1 MLSLE
6 QYRLARGKE
15 IDNHLEKLLPSEDV
29 KPELFHK
36 AMRYSLFSGG
46 KRLRPLL
53 CLAGAEAVADNFAA
67 ALTPACAI
75 EAMHTYSL
83 VHDDLPALD
92 DDAERRGKPSS
103 HVVFGEAQAILAGD
117 GLLTI
122 SFEWMATSKPVAP
135 YTGADLCLELAQ
147 AGGAQGIVGGQVEDV
162 LAEGKAPQ
170 EDTLLF
176 IDRLKTVAIIRAAMR
191 IGAMCGGASPGQLK
205 ALTKFAE
212 HFGLARQFIDD
223 IEDAMEGEDSSDI
236 RLQKMTAVTVYG
248 LDGAKERARQ
258 GMNDARKALEEVEL
272 REQGKHIF
280 IEVANLFLSRL

>member
-1 MLSLE
+1 MLSLDE
-6 QYRLARGKE
+6 YRVERAKL
-15 IDNHLEKLLPSEDV
+15 IDAQLEKLLPAEGV
-29 KPELFHK
+29 KPYLLHK

-53 CLAGAEAVADNFAA
+53 CLAAAEAISTGYET

-103 HVVFGEAQAILAGD
+103 HVMFGEAEAILAGD

-122 SFEWMATSKPVAP
+122 AFEWIAGSKAAKP
-135 YTGADLCLELAQ
+135 YTSADLCLELAQ

-162 LAEGKAPQ
+162 LAEGKEPQ

-176 IDRLKTVAIIRAAMR
+176 IDKLKTVAIIRAAIR
-191 IGAMCGGASPGQLK
+191 VGAMCAGASGQQLA
-205 ALTKFAE
+205 ALTTYAE

-223 IEDAMEGEDSSDI
+223 IEDAMEGEESSDI

-248 LDGAKERARQ
+248 LDGAKGRARQ
-258 GMNDARKALEEVEL
+258 GMEAAKKALQAVEL
-272 REQGKHIF
+272 QDQGKQIF
-280 IEVANLFLSRL
+280 IEVSDLFLSRL